1 MNRYRLNYKNFSKFK
16 RGYRSGETYIEQP
29 CLCCSPN
36 INAILH
42 MQKETYYG
50 VPLELQKKYKKYL
63 PKLNTEWETESTEEN
78 RLSIEI
84 LFWECAN
91 CGTKAPIN
99 YINWNKKGKITGNHL
114 KLFELI
120 EDLDDV
126 GYNRDLNEE
135 WHLDAFE
142 KGNFINISNKVDSSV
157 IKFGKSKYG
166 ENQ

>member
-16 RGYRSGETYIEQP
+16 RGVRGGAQYVEQP
-29 CLCCSPN
+29 CLNCQTDA
-36 INAILH
+36 NAILL
-42 MQKETYYG
+42 MKKETYYE
-50 VPLELQKKYKKYL
+50 VPKDLLIKYKKYL
-63 PKLNTEWETESTEEN
+63 PKLSD
-78 RLSIEI
+78 RMSQADIDI

-99 YINWNKKGKITGNHL
+99 YINWNKKGKMTGNHL

-126 GYNRDLNEE
+126 GYHSDLKEK

-142 KGNFINISNKVDSSV
+142 KGNFINISNKVGSSV
-157 IKFGKSKYG
+157 VKFGKSKYG
-166 ENQ
+166 ENL

>member
-16 RGYRSGETYIEQP
+16 RGFRLGEKYIEQP
-29 CLCCSPN
+29 CLNCQTDA
-36 INAILH
+36 NAILL
-42 MQKETYYG
+42 MKKETYYR

-63 PKLNTEWETESTEEN
+63 PKLAEWETESTEEN

-126 GYNRDLNEE
+126 GYNSGLKEK

-142 KGNFINISNKVDSSV
+142 KGNFINISNQVGSAV
-157 IKFGKSKYG
+157 VKFGKNKYG